1 MIYKRVI
8 SENWERE
15 FIRSVKC
22 PHRPVSFY
30 NLDRNLRKNRKKF
43 KKSEKQF
50 SLLLKFINESLHRL
64 LTLELLFLFGFH
76 NWWSYRLSCLMVWCT
91 WFAIPYTFQL
101 CDCLFE
107 KCVNQLMCFA
117 IWKDLTLNR
126 RAFESIG
133 FLPEKFKIGCQ
144 LLVVKII
151 VLVHIFCIFS
161 IFYPPVNAHSPSEND
176 LPAESCSIVPA
187 CTSSIDQLDH
197 SQIVSQGIQKSIQ
210 EANTA
215 STSNICTSLMSG
227 PESGNNAMILDQMN
241 SRKRLGIENDYSEIM
256 ERKTTKYFR
265 YAIFNLALSKKINRI
280 YFVGI
285 AEMNGYQKLI
295 YIKKKIHSIWCSE
308 RKQCIVWVL
317 TQWSRSATFNI
328 PMSSLLQILW

>member
-1 MIYKRVI
+1 M
-8 SENWERE
+8 
-15 FIRSVKC
+15 
-22 PHRPVSFY
+22 
-30 NLDRNLRKNRKKF
+30 
-43 KKSEKQF
+43 
-50 SLLLKFINESLHRL
+50 
-64 LTLELLFLFGFH
+64 
-76 NWWSYRLSCLMVWCT
+76 
-91 WFAIPYTFQL
+91 
-101 CDCLFE
+101 
-107 KCVNQLMCFA
+107 
-117 IWKDLTLNR
+117 
-126 RAFESIG
+126 
-133 FLPEKFKIGCQ
+133 
-144 LLVVKII
+144 
-151 VLVHIFCIFS
+151 
-161 IFYPPVNAHSPSEND
+161 NAHSPSEND

-295 YIKKKIHSIWCSE
+295 YIKKRYIPSDVVNENNVLFEYLLNEADPQHSTYRCHLCYKYYDKFNFPSRYKNALAYIE
-308 RKQCIVWVL
+308 RCQD
-317 TQWSRSATFNI
+317 R
-328 PMSSLLQILW
+328 